1 MNFDESNHLP
11 LFEQVAEQIEAAI
24 LSGAFPELSQIP
36 STTEISKQFQINPAT
51 VLKGMNLLVDK
62 QIIEKKRGIG
72 VFVKQGAKQIIQE
85 EKRTYFFTQEISQL
99 VVEAKR
105 LDISLAELIAQ
116 IESGYQAWV
125 LQ

>member
-125 LQ
+125 

>member
-105 LDISLAELIAQ
+105 LDVSLAELIAQ
-116 IESGYQAWV
+116 IESGYQA
-125 LQ
+125 